1 MNTLF
6 TGLTVAFAGALA
18 LSTQGQV
25 VVGWSGLNVA
35 IPDGDLSGVA
45 DTHTVSGVSGTAIG
59 SLTVTLNIAG
69 TGDGAFNG
77 DLFVALMHD
86 GGYSVLL
93 NRSGRSDANPA
104 GYGDNGYSV
113 TFSDAAANDV
123 QSYRQF
129 WSGSPGD
136 TLTGNWQPSA
146 RAVGPDAVTD
156 ASPRTATLGSFGGL
170 NPNGTWTL
178 FLVDSESGGTAS
190 LASWSLS
197 ITSAP
202 VPEPEAAGAFAA
214 ALAAWIGWRR
224 VRRWG
229 FDGMSE
235 RSGIKR
241 PLVAMDSRNPAGVGT
256 GCLSDPG

>member
-113 TFSDAAANDV
+113 
-123 QSYRQF
+123 
-129 WSGSPGD
+129 
-136 TLTGNWQPSA
+136 LTGNWQPSA